1 MSDALVRYELANSIA
16 TLTMDDGKAN
26 ALSPTMLEQVN
37 AALDRVSTDNAGA
50 VILTG
55 RADRFCAG
63 FDLKI
68 MMSGPEAAT
77 DLLRRGADFLM
88 RLFQLPVP
96 LVVAV
101 TGHAMAGGALVV
113 LTGDTR
119 IVADG
124 AYKIGLN
131 EVAIGMPVPVLAME
145 LARARL
151 TSTELTRATLLAQ
164 IYTPTDARTAG
175 YVDHVV
181 AADGLVAAATTE
193 AERLAKLPKHAFLGT
208 KQRLRQ
214 ATVDLIKSTFEDDVR
229 RALGR

>member
-1 MSDALVRYELANSIA
+1 MSDALVRYELATNIA
-16 TLTMDDGKAN
+16 TITMDDGKAN
-26 ALSPTMLEQVN
+26 ALSPAMLEQAN
-37 AALDRVSTDNAGA
+37 AALDRAASDNAGA

-55 RADRFCAG
+55 RADKFCAG

-68 MMSGPEAAT
+68 MMSGPDNAT
-77 DLLRRGADFLM
+77 ALLRSGADFLL

-96 LVVAV
+96 LVIAV
-101 TGHAMAGGALVV
+101 SGHAMAGGALVV

-124 AYKIGLN
+124 AYKLGLN

-164 IYTPTDARTAG
+164 IYSPAEAQTAG
-175 YVDHVV
+175 YVDKVV
-181 AADGLVAAATTE
+181 PAGELLATATAE
-193 AERLAKLPKHAFLGT
+193 ATRLATLPKHAFSGT
-208 KQRLRQ
+208 KLRLRQ
-214 ATVDLIKSTFEDDVR
+214 ATVELIRSTFEEDVR
-229 RALGR
+229 KALGR